1 MVSGAEDPAKHRK
14 SVSSKLIS
22 PGSAIILV
30 AAVYLV
36 TLGFLQ
42 LHGIW
47 INDNGNRLILLQNI
61 IASDYSDYSIAWPGR
76 AIDPTFD
83 YAPISYPFAVV
94 KNDRLFSLYSPVFAT
109 AASPFFRLLGYP
121 GLYVLPLISSI
132 VMLLGISRLMD
143 TLEAGRRAKIY
154 AILITGLATPIWFY
168 SMTFWEHMIA
178 VCLSVWGIVFILRFV
193 RGRILR
199 GQASRYHCPED
210 QISKDQTPEAR
221 ALKDRVPQH
230 QTREDQTLKN
240 CSPEG
245 HSRRN
250 LIIGAVL
257 SALGIYFRDDLYA
270 LSAVLLVVVFLYS
283 PRKRLGTMAIFIA
296 STIVTLVPLWLFQ
309 WKAISAPFGY
319 HLETLLLTTAG
330 IKQHLLDRP
339 RVFYN
344 LYVGSSAS
352 VWASLLLS
360 APFWLLFILNPK
372 MSRRS
377 ARLSVPL
384 YGLAAIVASLFIYQ
398 GFFHTAKPIACMG
411 NISSLFPAAPVL
423 IFAFLR
429 FADRQTAR
437 PRVNCASAEMPKR
450 ETQWDE
456 TYTGGN
462 PLEERQAGKPRLAES
477 QTDQAPSAEMPHG
490 GTRSAEMRLGETPQT
505 GFRLRE
511 IVWLVC
517 LIYAVVYGLAAPRA
531 GSWGIHWGNRLVLI
545 LYPLLATLAAANLAD
560 WQSLTSKGK
569 PSAKRPPGSE
579 PSANNL
585 PHSEIPRNK
594 PPDSQTPGRQ
604 TSENQA
610 PECPPCGILA
620 SRSRT
625 SWQKGK
631 GLQAAVVALVALV
644 SLAAQVYSISI
655 LDRKMDFSY
664 RLNQEIAKAPEEVIV
679 TDQWWLGQELYT
691 QFNRK
696 LIFRIQSQQ
705 QLDQLVSVLRD
716 HNYTRFLYVSP
727 PMPGEKVGPE
737 VRDITDGGLNYWNLR
752 LFPVDTGAR

>member
-1 MVSGAEDPAKHRK
+1 MVSGAEDPAGHPK
-14 SVSSKLIS
+14 SVSFKLIS

-47 INDNGNRLILLQNI
+47 INDNGNRLILLQDVI
-61 IASDYSDYSIAWPGR
+61 TSDYSDYSITWPGR

-121 GLYVLPLISSI
+121 GLYVLPLISSV

-143 TLEAGRRAKIY
+143 MLEAGRMAKIY

-178 VCLSVWGIVFILRFV
+178 VCLSVWGILFVLRFV
-193 RGRILR
+193 RDQILR
-199 GQASRYHCPED
+199 SQSPRYHCPED
-210 QISKDQTPEAR
+210 QFSKDQTPEDR

-230 QTREDQTLKN
+230 QTREDQTLKDRF
-240 CSPEG
+240 PGG

-270 LSAVLLVVVFLYS
+270 LSAVLLLVVFLYS
-283 PRKRLGTMAIFIA
+283 PRKRLGTTAIFVA

-330 IKQHLLDRP
+330 IKQHILDRP

-352 VWASLLLS
+352 AWASLLLS

-372 MSRRS
+372 MSARS

-398 GFFHTAKPIACMG
+398 CFFHTAKPIACMG

-423 IFAFLR
+423 IFAFMR

-437 PRVNCASAEMPKR
+437 ASVRLTSAEIPKEDTR
-450 ETQWDE
+450 SDE
-456 TYTGGN
+456 T
-462 PLEERQAGKPRLAES
+462 
-477 QTDQAPSAEMPHG
+477 QTDQTLSAEVPQG
-490 GTRSAEMRLGETPQT
+490 QTRSAEMQLGEAPST

-517 LIYAVVYGLAAPRA
+517 LIYAVVYGLAAPKA

-545 LYPLLATLAAANLAD
+545 LYPLLAALSAANLAD
-560 WQSLTSKGK
+560 WQSLKSRSKS
-569 PSAKRPPGSE
+569 PEKRPSNNE
-579 PSANNL
+579 PAR
-585 PHSEIPRNK
+585 SEIPHDK
-594 PPDSQTPGRQ
+594 PPDIR
-604 TSENQA
+604 TSESQA
-610 PECPPCGILA
+610 RVSPPCGILA
-620 SRSRT
+620 SQGRT
-625 SWQKGK
+625 LTRKGWQE
-631 GLQAAVVALVALV
+631 ALVAIVILV
-644 SLAAQVYSISI
+644 SLAAQVYSVSI